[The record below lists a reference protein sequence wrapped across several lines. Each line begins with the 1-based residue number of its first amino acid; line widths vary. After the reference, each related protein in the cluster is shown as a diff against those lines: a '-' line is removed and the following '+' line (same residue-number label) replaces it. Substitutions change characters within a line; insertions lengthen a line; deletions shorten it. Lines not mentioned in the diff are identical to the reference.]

1 MDRLNNI
8 QTKYPKIDIEETI
21 DLMDI
26 PESDKEKRVELAR
39 KISEVFDWLFAFVI
53 SASYAQLDISI
64 EELTLSVEYRLKDLV
79 DVDIRYVSEQVE
91 RFAEDAV
98 ATTVD
103 RQDEDYFL
111 SPQRSSEIAI
121 DEANSV
127 CGYEELD
134 EAIKQGKTKKT
145 WVSEKLKSTRKWHR
159 EMDGKT
165 IPIEDYFHFD
175 DCDMMMPHAIEGTA
189 RQNSN
194 CLCSLSFS

>member
-8 QTKYPKIDIEETI
+8 QTKYPRLDIEEI
-21 DLMDI
+21 ISQMDI
-26 PESDKEKRVELAR
+26 PQEDIDKRVELAEKVR
-39 KISEVFDWLFAFVI
+39 DVFDWLFAFVVM
-53 SASYAQLDISI
+53 ASVTEGMIDVEY
-64 EELTLSVEYRLKDLV
+64 LTMSVEYRLKDLV
-79 DVDIRYVSEQVE
+79 NLDVRYVSEQIE
-91 RFAEDAV
+91 RFSRDVVE
-98 ATTVD
+98 TTVENKD
-103 RQDEDYFL
+103 DDYFL
-111 SPQRSSEIAI
+111 SPQRADERAI
-121 DEANSV
+121 DEANAV

-165 IPIEDYFHFD
+165 IPIEEPFHFD
-175 DCDMMMPHAIEGTA
+175 DCEMMMPHAIEGTA